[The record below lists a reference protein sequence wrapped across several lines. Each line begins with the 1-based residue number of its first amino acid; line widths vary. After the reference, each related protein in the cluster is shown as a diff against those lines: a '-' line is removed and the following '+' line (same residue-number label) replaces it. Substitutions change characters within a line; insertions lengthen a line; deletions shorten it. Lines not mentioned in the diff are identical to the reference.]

1 MKKKTKTIK
10 NQGKKQVD
18 ALKVLKPNDLEWIED
33 QTEAIKDNKKQP
45 VESDDIE
52 NERISEL
59 YDWII

>member
-1 MKKKTKTIK
+1 MKKKKKKVK

-52 NERISEL
+52 NETISEL